1 MLQLAKHQGGTLL
14 SHFQEVFKY
23 LVASSVHSHVRDLES
38 EGINEGTD
46 PTWFLIGRSGSQLPV
61 SPTAWLGLAFTTNPP
76 A

>member
-1 MLQLAKHQGGTLL
+1 MIFRHYQASQQLLGLALQWMLQPAEHQGGTLI

-46 PTWFLIGRSGSQLPV
+46 PTWFLG
-61 SPTAWLGLAFTTNPP
+61 F
-76 A
+76 